1 MVIRLISL
9 FSVAFQS
16 LDESISFLHD
26 HLLRIIWVSV
36 WWLYWITVATII
48 SWIIIFLWADISTI
62 KDPRSTHLLLFF
74 IAWSLST
81 YANGLLLIHSLL
93 QSWVFNN
100 GFQFLNVILHFLILS
115 LNLLIFSYNVIHRD
129 MTSVFPIFENVSIL

>member
-1 MVIRLISL
+1 MVIRLISP

-16 LDESISFLHD
+16 LDESISFLH
-26 HLLRIIWVSV
+26 LLRIIWVSI

-48 SWIIIFLWADISTI
+48 SWIIIFLWTHISTI

-115 LNLLIFSYNVIHRD
+115 LNLLIFSYNVLHRHI
-129 MTSVFPIFENVSIL
+129 TVFPIFESVSIL